1 MQVKR
6 YPAVMS
12 WVQDVQTVQ
21 AVQDVGDLWND
32 LNYWNG
38 WNCILPKVPLDNQP
52 KNRVE
57 GQKESLEVFIMN
69 VLITG
74 GMGVNG
80 AVTARLLVKE
90 GLRPVLLDNRRD
102 LSLMQDIKDKVD
114 SVEADVCDQQA
125 LEKLV
130 DDYKIT
136 HIAHLAALMPEPA
149 EANPRLGIK
158 VGVDGTVNI
167 LEVARAKGIKRVVF
181 TSSKAVYGEISG
193 EEGPPTFK
201 PVREDHPKH
210 PVDLY
215 GSIKVCC
222 EEVGRYYR
230 EAYGIEF
237 IALRF
242 VSIYGPG
249 KEARHGPL
257 SFYGQLIEK
266 AREGGK
272 WVIPQGGDQQNDAVY
287 VGDVARSVYLALKAE
302 KPGEWVFN
310 IGTGKAWTPRDFLN
324 AAAKMFPDHQ
334 IDLGP
339 GPSKLGRSK
348 QSYCVF
354 DISAAKKHL
363 GYEPAY
369 DVEAGVR
376 DYVATLELIGR

>member
-1 MQVKR
+1 
-6 YPAVMS
+6 
-12 WVQDVQTVQ
+12 
-21 AVQDVGDLWND
+21 
-32 LNYWNG
+32 
-38 WNCILPKVPLDNQP
+38 
-52 KNRVE
+52 
-57 GQKESLEVFIMN
+57 MN

-102 LSLMQDIKDKVD
+102 LSLMRDIKDRVD
-114 SVEADVCDQQA
+114 SVEADVCDRQA
-125 LEKLV
+125 LEKAV
-130 DDYKIT
+130 DDYRIT

-158 VGVDGTVNI
+158 VGVDGTVNV
-167 LEVARAKGIKRVVF
+167 LEVARAKEIKRVVF
-181 TSSKAVYGEISG
+181 TSSKAVYGEILG
-193 EEGPPTFK
+193 DCGPPNFK
-201 PVREDHPKH
+201 PLPEDHPKH
-210 PVDLY
+210 PADWY

-230 EAYGIEF
+230 ETYGIEF
-237 IALRF
+237 IALRY

-266 AREGGK
+266 AREGRK
-272 WVIPQGGDQQNDAVY
+272 WNIPQGGDQLNDAVY
-287 VGDVARSVYLALKAE
+287 VGDVARSIYFALKAE
-302 KPGEWVFN
+302 RPDAWVFN

-324 AAAKMFPDHQ
+324 AAAKMFPNHQ
-334 IDLGP
+334 IELGP

-354 DISAAKKHL
+354 DISAARKNL

-369 DVEAGVR
+369 DVEKGVR